1 MSDLTAIGLE
11 LAVIVT
17 ALAMLVLDLWTPPEQ
32 KRPLGYFAA
41 IAVGA
46 IFVASFAVLIPE
58 PRMAFGGMYRL
69 DELAL
74 YFKRFFLLTALVVLL
89 MSTEM
94 ADRLEAGFAEY
105 CALVLFALG
114 GMMLAA
120 SAHHFALLY
129 VSLETVTVAFYILT
143 SYQRRRLAS
152 LEAGVKYLILGALSS
167 AFLVYG
173 IALVFGASGTLDFAK
188 LGAAPNAGSHR
199 ILELGLLLV
208 FLGLAFKLG
217 AVPFHFWAPD
227 VYQGA
232 PTPTVAFLAIG
243 SKAAGVVVLVRL
255 LFVAAPAFGQSGHR
269 LLMAVSAATM
279 LYGVLCAIPQR
290 NLKRLL
296 GYSSIAN
303 AGFVLLGLSTLSAPG
318 LTAVLYFLAAYL
330 FTLGAAF
337 YVVCLVAPT
346 AEAAEIPNLAGL
358 HRRSPLLAAAL
369 ALSMVSLAG
378 IPPLAGFFGKFL
390 LVKAAL
396 EKGPTWPA
404 LYALV
409 AVALVAVVISISYYF
424 GVIRAMYWPKEE
436 PLESSREGKPIVLSR
451 LSRVVLYC
459 CIAGMLWL
467 GIAPDRAL
475 NLAEHALRALP
486 AW

>member
-11 LAVIVT
+11 LAVMVT
-17 ALAMLVLDLWTPPEQ
+17 ALAVLLLDLWTPPEQ
-32 KRPLGYFAA
+32 KRQLGYVAA
-41 IAVGA
+41 IAVGV

-69 DELAL
+69 DELSL

-89 MSTEM
+89 MSIEI
-94 ADRLEAGFAEY
+94 ADRIEAGFPEY
-105 CALVLFALG
+105 CALHLFALT

-120 SAHHFALLY
+120 SAYHFAM
-129 VSLETVTVAFYILT
+129 VFVALELIAVTFYILT

-152 LEAGVKYLILGALSS
+152 LEAGVKYLVLSAVAS

-173 IALVFGASGTLDFAK
+173 IALVFGASGTLDFAR
-188 LGAAPNAGSHR
+188 LADRSNTGSHR
-199 ILELGLLLV
+199 MLELGLLLV
-208 FLGLAFKLG
+208 FLGLTFKL
-217 AVPFHFWAPD
+217 ASVPFQFWAPD

-232 PTPTVAFLAIG
+232 PTPTVAFLALG
-243 SKAAGVVVLVRL
+243 SKAAGVAL
-255 LFVAAPAFGQSGHR
+255 LIRVFHEAAPAIGRGWHGLFAG
-269 LLMAVSAATM
+269 VSAATM

-303 AGFVLLGLSTLSAPG
+303 GGLVFMGLSTFSAPG
-318 LTAVLYFLAAYL
+318 LSAVLYFLAAYL

-337 YVVCLVAPT
+337 FVLCLVAPT
-346 AEAAEIPNLAGL
+346 AEDADIPALTGL

-390 LVKAAL
+390 LIKAAL
-396 EKGPTWPA
+396 ENGPSWPA
-404 LYALV
+404 MYAL
-409 AVALVAVVISISYYF
+409 ASVALLTAVISISYYF
-424 GVIRAMYWPKEE
+424 GVIRAIYWPGETE
-436 PLESSREGKPIVLSR
+436 REVVRDPEPIVLSGLTR
-451 LSRVVLYC
+451 AVLWF
-459 CIAGMLWL
+459 CIVGMLWL
-467 GIAPDRAL
+467 GIAPDKML
-475 NLAEHALRALP
+475 ILAEHAVRAL
-486 AW
+486 AL